1 MNAPKPPTREI
12 VIHERIGELRAA
24 LFDRDRIVE
33 LRLERWSTHEN
44 RVRWGQI
51 YAGRVTA
58 IDGRIG
64 GAFIDLGVGEPAFA
78 PFGREREAEL
88 RVGAGVAVRV
98 VREAEGGKGPALA
111 YEGLAPQGPCP
122 RLLEDATPWQG
133 WPGEPREADEDE
145 IDRIDAAFDAA
156 LQTEVPIAGG
166 GRLTIERT
174 RALTAVDVD
183 SANRE
188 TGGSDPARFARGL
201 NLAAVP
207 ELVRQIRLRGLGGL
221 ICVDFTGPRRKSDA
235 EALTKAL
242 ISAFDAE
249 KNGGVAAPKT
259 EVLPVSRFGIA
270 EIARQKRRQALADIC
285 LDATGQP
292 TAETLAIEGI
302 NRLAAAL
309 NGAKGRAVTLYA
321 PAAPLAFLEADPIG
335 WRQDIADTIGGQ
347 FHLRLGRPSQTQC
360 EVVIA

>member
-33 LRLERWSTHEN
+33 LRLERWSTHES

-64 GAFIDLGVGEPAFA
+64 GAFVDLGVGEPAFA

-145 IDRIDAAFDAA
+145 IDRIDAAFEAA

-188 TGGSDPARFARGL
+188 TGGTEAPGMVGENFGVIEFDIAAHATALKDNDPGDT
-201 NLAAVP
+201 AADLWTDLMVA
-207 ELVRQIRLRGLGGL
+207 LGTDKTLGGL
-221 ICVDFTGPRRKSDA
+221 CDDLVSAGH
-235 EALTKAL
+235 EASETQ
-242 ISAFDAE
+242 
-249 KNGGVAAPKT
+249 GGK
-259 EVLPVSRFGIA
+259 RFA
-270 EIARQKRRQALADIC
+270 MRQQSFRIHYR
-285 LDATGQP
+285 T
-292 TAETLAIEGI
+292 T
-302 NRLAAAL
+302 RW
-309 NGAKGRAVTLYA
+309 A
-321 PAAPLAFLEADPIG
+321 PATAPA
-335 WRQDIADTIGGQ
+335 
-347 FHLRLGRPSQTQC
+347 
-360 EVVIA
+360 